1 MIFKSYLVEENIEV
15 LKNNFTLFYGENLGL
30 QDDIKKNIIKLVKK
44 NLVLRYTQEQLIN
57 NENILYDDLDNESLL
72 KKKIFLIS
80 NINEKFYS
88 IVTNV
93 LKSIKNNKVY
103 LFSRQLEK
111 K

>member
-1 MIFKSYLVEENIEV
+1 MS
-15 LKNNFTLFYGENLGL
+15 LF
-30 QDDIKKNIIKLVKK
+30 
-44 NLVLRYTQEQLIN
+44 
-57 NENILYDDLDNESLL
+57 L

-111 K
+111 KVS

>member
-30 QDDIKKNIIKLVKK
+30 QDDIKKILVLKLEK

-57 NENILYDDLDNESLL
+57 NENILYDELDNESLFEE
-72 KKKIFLIS
+72 KKFLIS

-88 IVTNV
+88 IVTNI
-93 LKSIKNNKVY
+93 LKALKITKFICFQDS
-103 LFSRQLEK
+103 
-111 K
+111 